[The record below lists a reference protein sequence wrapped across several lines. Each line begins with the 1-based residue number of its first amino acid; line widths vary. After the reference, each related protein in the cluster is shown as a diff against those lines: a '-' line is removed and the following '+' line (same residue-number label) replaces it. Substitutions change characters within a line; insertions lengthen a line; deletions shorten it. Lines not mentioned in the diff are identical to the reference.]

1 MEWSWGRGLAH
12 TDSTRFNKKIICANL
27 WLKKPPNPPNPCS
40 PQTINLGKMGVV
52 GENYT
57 LFIIV
62 IRENMTNFVSCKV
75 DKCRKCVFA
84 PVF

>member
-12 TDSTRFNKKIICANL
+12 TDSTTKIICANS
-27 WLKKPPNPPNPCS
+27 WLKNPSYPPNPCS
-40 PQTINLGKMGVV
+40 PQTINWGKMGVV

-57 LFIIV
+57 LIIIV